1 MTVPVPPYAAGDSVR
16 ATSSAPASKIIATTV
31 LRLILVAAGLALGSF
46 LGLWIALFTGL
57 IDFSC

>member
-1 MTVPVPPYAAGDSVR
+1 MTVPVPPYAAGDSVS

-46 LGLWIALFTGL
+46 LGFGSPCLRV
-57 IDFSC
+57 